1 MINKISFS
9 IPNSPDPHFISSNT
23 HETKSPPSPPPPP
36 PQPQPLTHN
45 PMNSPSSLPAVESI
59 HHYLSEI
66 CSVPDETYSWE
77 NPRRFSSYIKRL
89 ELVLNQFLRSNTDQN
104 FSASVLT
111 ALKGISGDLIKSI
124 ETLLSYRE
132 RSKIYV
138 LINSEALRSSLQQRT
153 VAIGGW
159 LALLDSSINLDT
171 NPELHKK
178 TVDLSRDMKLSQ
190 FSVTENEER
199 VYCTLR
205 KEADG
210 RHTSKA
216 VQSAIMM
223 DLARALGTDNE
234 NLSELQEQIKLLRN
248 DVASSNSIAERR
260 ILISLERIFTS
271 WSLDPTIAAETF
283 GLDCEEEDTQIQPF
297 RNFLCPLTKE
307 VMKDPV
313 VLESSQTYERSA
325 IEYWFERC
333 IEDGR
338 DPTCPVTGQVLTS
351 LEQKPNIG
359 LAGAIEEWVNRNVDI
374 QIKSAVECLDVEYP
388 SGGSPLPVENIER
401 VCDRIYKISEDH
413 PSSRYKIRSEGV
425 DVLIV
430 KMLKKCSKIIR
441 SHLRS
446 KALMALV
453 SVAKNEEC
461 KQVMLQEGAT
471 RLAIHSLIGSSE
483 KEKEYAVKLI
493 LEFSSDESYC
503 TSIASEKGA
512 LVLLSSMAGD
522 LEHPSLCHLAEEVL
536 KRLEKVDDNVHPLAA
551 AGRFEPLLCRL
562 LEGADEVQI
571 EMASM
576 VGKMTL
582 ANNSKEQIARQGSKV
597 LVDMLSKPEG
607 KEPSLQALYNLSSSE
622 DNATIHVDTGVLLAV
637 VDILFQVEDDKQHLK
652 DLAASIVANIV
663 SKPGHWELACVN
675 NEGDSMQSESIVHN
689 LLRILPLSS
698 PKGEVAILHIL
709 HGIAS
714 SPQASESVATHID
727 SGDGVAIILQFL
739 EHREAEHRNYAFRLT
754 RILSDRLGEVM
765 VTELRASNSIS
776 LLKDKLLDTKR
787 SDGERSDSA
796 CILSNL
802 PLTEDEVQTVLG
814 TSLIKWIVTSLKSSD
829 RTARLTASMI
839 EGLLGLLLHFVRF
852 PDPAVLDAVRENHL
866 MTVFKDQLCSQ
877 QPRLRQRAALGL
889 KYLSECGRTLVAST
903 DFEPQPSTGFFS
915 SIFFC
920 GRASKVTQS
929 CPIHSFACENESQF
943 CLFKGNC
950 IRPLLDLLND
960 EDTSAQITAVEA
972 LSTLVY
978 DTPSCSR
985 RAADELERLGVSDA
999 VIELFTEVRTGELQE
1014 KTIWMLERILRVE
1027 SHAQRYG
1034 INQSLV
1040 RALVEAF
1047 KHGNANTKKHAQD
1060 ALTSLKQIS
1069 GVSGKNSSQGKMRR

>member
-1 MINKISFS
+1 MINKISLT

-23 HETKSPPSPPPPP
+23 HETKSPPSP
-36 PQPQPLTHN
+36 QPQAQTQPYYPMSSSSPLIA
-45 PMNSPSSLPAVESI
+45 LESI

-66 CSVPDETYSWE
+66 CSIPDENYSWE

-89 ELVLNQFLRSNTDQN
+89 ELVLNQFLRSNTDQSL
-104 FSASVLT
+104 SASGLT
-111 ALKGISGDLIKSI
+111 ALKGISGDLSKSS

-138 LINSEALRSSLQQRT
+138 LISSESLRSSLQQRT
-153 VAIGGW
+153 VAIGGFCAM
-159 LALLDSSINLDT
+159 L
-171 NPELHKK
+171 
-178 TVDLSRDMKLSQ
+178 
-190 FSVTENEER
+190 VTENAER

-234 NLSELQEQIKLLRN
+234 NLSELQEEIKLLRN

-260 ILISLERIFTS
+260 ILNSLERIFNS

-283 GLDCEEEDTQIQPF
+283 GLDCEVDTQIQPF
-297 RNFLCPLTKE
+297 KNFLCPLTKE
-307 VMKDPV
+307 GMKDPV

-338 DPTCPVTGQVLTS
+338 DPTFPVTGQVLKS

-388 SGGSPLPVENIER
+388 TGGSPLPVEYIER
-401 VCDRIYKISEDH
+401 VCDRIFKISEDH
-413 PSSRYKIRSEGV
+413 PSSRYKIRNEGV
-425 DVLIV
+425 EVLIV
-430 KMLKKCSKIIR
+430 KMLKKCSKNIR

-446 KALMALV
+446 KALMALL

-461 KQVMLQEGAT
+461 KQVILQEGAT

-483 KEKEYAVKLI
+483 KEKEYAVN
-493 LEFSSDESYC
+493 
-503 TSIASEKGA
+503 IASEKGA
-512 LVLLSSMAGD
+512 LVLLSSMTGD
-522 LEHPSLCHLAEEVL
+522 LEHPSLSNLAEEVL
-536 KRLEKVDDNVHPLAA
+536 KRLEKVDDNVYPLAA
-551 AGRFEPLLCRL
+551 AGRLELLLCRL
-562 LEGADEVQI
+562 REGTSVQI
-571 EMASM
+571 EMASV

-582 ANNSKEQIARQGSKV
+582 ANNSKEQIARQGSKI

-622 DNATIHVDTGVLLAV
+622 DNATILVDSGVLLATV
-637 VDILFQVEDDKQHLK
+637 GILFQAEDDKQHLK

-675 NEGDSMQSESIVHN
+675 DEGGSMQSESIVHN

-727 SGDGVAIILQFL
+727 SGGGVTIILQFL
-739 EHREAEHRNYAFRLT
+739 EHGEVEHRNYASRLT
-754 RILSDRLGEVM
+754 RIISDRLGQVL
-765 VTELRASNSIS
+765 VDELRASKSIS
-776 LLKDKLLDTKR
+776 LLKDKLLDNER
-787 SDGERSDSA
+787 SNSERSDSA
-796 CILSNL
+796 CVLSNL
-802 PLTEDEVQTVLG
+802 PLTEDEVQKVLG

-829 RTARLTASMI
+829 RTSRLTSSMI

-852 PDPAVLDAVRENHL
+852 PDPSVLDAIREHRI

-889 KYLSECGRTLVAST
+889 KYLSECGRILVAST

-929 CPIHSFACENESQF
+929 CPIHSFACEDENQF
-943 CLFKGNC
+943 CLSKGNC

-960 EDTSAQITAVEA
+960 EDTNAQITAVEV

-999 VIELFTEVRTGELQE
+999 VIDLLTEVRTGELQE
-1014 KTIWMLERILRVE
+1014 KTIWMLERVLRVE
-1027 SHAQRYG
+1027 SHAQRYA

-1047 KHGNANTKKHAQD
+1047 KHGNANTKRHAQD

-1069 GVSGKNSSQGKMRR
+1069 GVSGKNSSQGKMRREGFINPARNTPFKTKPQKKSYC